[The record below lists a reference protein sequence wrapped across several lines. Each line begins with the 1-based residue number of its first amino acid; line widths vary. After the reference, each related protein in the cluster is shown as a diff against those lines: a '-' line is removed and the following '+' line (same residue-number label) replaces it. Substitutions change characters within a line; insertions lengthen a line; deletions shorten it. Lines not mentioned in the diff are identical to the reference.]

1 MSIAFDTSTQEA
13 RVCDVDALRV
23 SFDDGTEL
31 PCRLLQTS
39 AGPPL
44 ALAVGDV
51 VLVTCP
57 PGAGVGYVLGRVEA
71 AAPPDGEPAS
81 DVRIT
86 MPGKVDTVRIN
97 GKRVHIQA
105 DEEVV
110 LECGDGRIRIDKR
123 GKVTVLGRDVTSRA
137 RHSHKIKGS
146 SVAIN

>member
-1 MSIAFDTSTQEA
+1 MQTTFDTTTQEA
-13 RVCDVDALRV
+13 HVSDAEDLRV
-23 SFDDGTEL
+23 RLEDGSER
-31 PCRLLQTS
+31 PCRLLETS

-44 ALAVGDV
+44 ALVVGDV
-51 VLVTCP
+51 VLVTIV
-57 PGAGVGYVLGRVEA
+57 PGSEVGYILGRVV
-71 AAPPDGEPAS
+71 PAGPS
-81 DVRIT
+81 AGDSARDVQIT

-105 DEEVV
+105 DDELV

-137 RHSHKIKGS
+137 RHSHKIKGA

>member
-1 MSIAFDTSTQEA
+1 MPPTILAPSPVEA
-13 RVCDVDALRV
+13 RVAAADDLQVDLP
-23 SFDDGTEL
+23 DGSRL
-31 PCRLLQTS
+31 ACRLLQTGG
-39 AGPPL
+39 GPPL

-51 VLVTCP
+51 VLVVQP
-57 PGAGVGYVLGRVEA
+57 EGAEVGYVLGRVLATAPEA
-71 AAPPDGEPAS
+71 AAP

-86 MPGKVDTVRIN
+86 MPGNVDTVRVN

-110 LECGDGRIRIDKR
+110 LQCGDGSIRIDKR

-137 RHSHKIKGS
+137 RHAHKIKGA

>member
-1 MSIAFDTSTQEA
+1 MPLSLDHATSEA
-13 RVCDVDALRV
+13 RVCDA
-23 SFDDGTEL
+23 DDLHVAFEDGSTC

-44 ALAVGDV
+44 DLATGDI
-51 VLVTCP
+51 VLVTRP
-57 PGAGVGYVLGRVEA
+57 PGSDMGYVLGRVSTA
-71 AAPPDGEPAS
+71 SPTPS

-97 GKRVHIQA
+97 GKRIHIQA
-105 DEEVV
+105 DDEIV
-110 LECGDGRIRIDKR
+110 LECGDGRIRIDRR

-137 RHSHKIKGS
+137 RHSHKIKGA

>member
-1 MSIAFDTSTQEA
+1 MPIALDLAPQEA
-13 RVCDVDALRV
+13 RVCDAADLRV
-23 SFDDGTEL
+23 ALDDGTEL

-44 ALAVGDV
+44 ALAAGDV
-51 VLVTCP
+51 VLVTRP
-57 PGAGVGYVLGRVEA
+57 PGAEVGYVLGRVA
-71 AAPPDGEPAS
+71 AADPAAEPAR

-86 MPGKVDTVRIN
+86 MPGTVDTVRVN
-97 GKRVHIQA
+97 GKRVHIRA

-110 LECGDGRIRIDKR
+110 LECGDGRIRIDKH

-137 RHSHKIKGS
+137 RHAHKIKGS